1 MNIILNKAKQGAK
14 QMKQILKYI
23 LLFIFIIIILPN
35 LCTKKRKQSKNE
47 ENIQVSETE
56 NKEET
61 TYEYSKYKTIKLYH
75 TKTNQVEE
83 LLIDEYLYGV
93 VSGEMPADY
102 EMEALKAQAIVART
116 YTIYQISKNKRKTSR
131 WRYM

>member
-75 TKTNQVEE
+75 AKTNQVEE

-102 EMEALKAQAIVART
+102 EIEALKAQAIVART
-116 YTIYQISKNKRKTSR
+116 YTIYQISKNKRKTS
-131 WRYM
+131 

>member
-75 TKTNQVEE
+75 AKTNQVEE
-83 LLIDEYLYGV
+83 LAIDEYLYGV

-116 YTIYQISKNKRKTSR
+116 YTIYQISKNKRKTS
-131 WRYM
+131 

>member
-1 MNIILNKAKQGAK
+1 
-14 QMKQILKYI
+14 MKQILKYI

-47 ENIQVSETE
+47 ENTQVQETE
-56 NKEET
+56 KKEKET

-75 TKTNQVEE
+75 AKTNQVEE

-102 EMEALKAQAIVART
+102 EIEALKAQAIVART

>member
-75 TKTNQVEE
+75 AKTNQVEE

-102 EMEALKAQAIVART
+102 EIEALKAQAIVART
-116 YTIYQISKNKRKTSR
+116 YTIYQLSKNNRKTS
-131 WRYM
+131 

>member
-1 MNIILNKAKQGAK
+1 
-14 QMKQILKYI
+14 MKQTLKYI

-35 LCTKKRKQSKNE
+35 ICTKKRKQSKNE
-47 ENIQVSETE
+47 ENTQVKETE
-56 NKEET
+56 NKEEET

-83 LLIDEYLYGV
+83 IAIDEYLYGV

-116 YTIYQISKNKRKTSR
+116 YTIYQISKSEREAS
-131 WRYM
+131 

>member
-1 MNIILNKAKQGAK
+1 
-14 QMKQILKYI
+14 MKQILKYI

-75 TKTNQVEE
+75 AKTNQVEE
-83 LLIDEYLYGV
+83 LAIDEYLYGV

-116 YTIYQISKNKRKTSR
+116 YTIYQISKNKRKTS
-131 WRYM
+131 